1 VWPLIVADYNREF
14 WQRAVDWLRA
24 ELSRAES
31 PGATPGAEST
41 AGSPPP
47 RVEASGS
54 VVRRSIIPGFSNR
67 VVITL
72 LEETLPAKGTA
83 SVEPVLRRFIERP
96 RLWRRIMSAPDAS
109 LLPMALVHHRREM
122 DPELLFRLM
131 YELLGAV
138 PRDRRY
144 RFLNAMEYLCI
155 HTARE

>member
-1 VWPLIVADYNREF
+1 
-14 WQRAVDWLRA
+14 
-24 ELSRAES
+24 
-31 PGATPGAEST
+31 
-41 AGSPPP
+41 
-47 RVEASGS
+47 
-54 VVRRSIIPGFSNR
+54 
-67 VVITL
+67 
-72 LEETLPAKGTA
+72 
-83 SVEPVLRRFIERP
+83 
-96 RLWRRIMSAPDAS
+96 MSAPDAS